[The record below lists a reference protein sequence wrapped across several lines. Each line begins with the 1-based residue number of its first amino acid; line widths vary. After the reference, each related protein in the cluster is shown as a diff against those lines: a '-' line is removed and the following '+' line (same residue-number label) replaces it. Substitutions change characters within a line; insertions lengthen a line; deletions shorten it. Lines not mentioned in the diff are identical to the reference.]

1 MAVETTPIPKEELEL
16 FKQLKDLKV
25 IFDVGART
33 DTDYL
38 ELWPEA
44 EHHLFEPNP
53 EFAEELYKKVES
65 LKEKINVYLNR
76 YGLGSKNQEMGYQKG
91 LQSFVDSEAI
101 NNPAATSDIILPIKT
116 LDTYI
121 LENDIKQID
130 FLKMDTE
137 GYELK
142 ILLGATNWF
151 HIIKYIQYEHWGIHN
166 NKMIIGLLQDDFEI
180 HNIGYRN
187 MFCMN
192 KKLVTEEERI
202 RLATYIVENK
212 LCQLM

>member
-1 MAVETTPIPKEELEL
+1 MTEQTPLPKEEIEL

-25 IFDVGART
+25 IFDVGARV
-33 DTDYL
+33 DIDYL
-38 ELWPEA
+38 EIWPDA

-53 EFAEELYKKVES
+53 EFFDELYKKVEG
-65 LKEKINVYLNR
+65 KPNVHANK
-76 YGLGSKNQEMGYQKG
+76 YGLGDKNQIMGYANG
-91 LQSFVDSEAI
+91 LQSFVDSMAI
-101 NNPAATSDIILPIKT
+101 NNPYAAGNLLLPMKT
-116 LDTYI
+116 LDTYL
-121 LENDIKQID
+121 LETGIRQID

-151 HIIKYIQYEHWGIHN
+151 HIIRYIQYEHWGIHN

-180 HNIGYRN
+180 KNIGYRN

-192 KKLVTEEERI
+192 KKLVSEEERL
-202 RLATYIVENK
+202 RLTAYIVENK
-212 LCQLM
+212 LCQL

>member
-1 MAVETTPIPKEELEL
+1 MTHAPIPTQELEV
-16 FKQLKDLKV
+16 FKQLKELNV
-25 IFDVGART
+25 IFDVGARV

-38 ELWPEA
+38 DIWPNA

-53 EFAEELYKKVES
+53 EFFDELYKKVEGKS
-65 LKEKINVYLNR
+65 NVHANK
-76 YGLGSKNQEMGYQKG
+76 YGLGDKNQVMGYISG
-91 LQSFVDSEAI
+91 LQSFVASEAI
-101 NNPAATSDIILPIKT
+101 NNPYAISHLLLPMKT
-116 LDTYI
+116 LDTYL
-121 LENDIKQID
+121 LETGIRQID

>member
-1 MAVETTPIPKEELEL
+1 MTQTPIPKEEIEL

-33 DTDYL
+33 DTNYL
-38 ELWPEA
+38 EIWPES

-53 EFAEELYKKVES
+53 EFFDELYKKVG
-65 LKEKINVYLNR
+65 EKSNVHANK
-76 YGLGSKNQEMGYQKG
+76 YGLGDKNQVVGYIEG
-91 LQSFVDSEAI
+91 LQSFVASEVI
-101 NNPAATSDIILPIKT
+101 NNPYATGNLLLPMKT

-121 LENDIKQID
+121 LENNIKQID

-151 HIIKYIQYEHWGIHN
+151 HIIKYLQYEHWGKN
-166 NKMIIGLLQDDFEI
+166 NDLMIGGLLSEHFDALDV
-180 HNIGYRN
+180 GYRN
-187 MFCMN
+187 VFCMN
-192 KKLVTEEERI
+192 KTLVNQEEKD
-202 RLATYIVENK
+202 RLSKYIVDNK
-212 LCQLM
+212 LCELI